1 MINKL
6 KENWL
11 LILIFLFV
19 LFFRLIAVFQIEGFT
34 TDAYF
39 NIKHINYISENYKPM
54 SYDELSYGGRDVLIS
69 PGFHYILA
77 FFNLFLPLQFVL
89 KFLPELFLAML
100 VFVVYLIS
108 MAITKNKNASL
119 FAALISGFV
128 PLFVERTLNGVS
140 VYSLLLL
147 VMFYMFYCLIKMVE
161 DKKYVSRFVVL
172 SFVLPLIHPTSLVF
186 IFSIIFYI
194 IFLVSEGMEVN
205 NLRKEAF
212 LFSII
217 LILLVEF
224 IIFKR
229 AFLQHGFGLVNYNIP
244 EQIIEDYFRNVTIFS
259 LMAGVGV
266 IPLIFGVVGIYNGV
280 FKTKNRGVL
289 LLTGLILSVLFLL
302 AMKLIDFFIGL
313 MILGI
318 ALAVLSSL
326 GISLVY
332 KYISI
337 TRFSK
342 YSSYFSYFFIF
353 LVILLS
359 VAPSVNSA
367 RNVLEESVSD
377 NELAVLGLIK
387 NDPLRGVVLAGIEGG
402 DLINVVTGKGNVM
415 DTNFLL
421 VDDAIDRAKNIRE
434 SFTTSSQAIAL
445 ENFNK
450 YNIKYI
456 YLSDRVRERYNISQ
470 IEYAKIGEC
479 FEELGRGEIEAY
491 KIIC

>member
-19 LFFRLIAVFQIEGFT
+19 LFFRLISVCQAEGFT

-39 NIKHINYISENYKPM
+39 NVKHVDYISENYKPM
-54 SYDELSYGGRDVLIS
+54 TYDELSYGGRDVLIS
-69 PGFHYILA
+69 PGFYYVLA
-77 FFNLFLPLQFVL
+77 LFDLILPLQFVL
-89 KFLPELFLAML
+89 KFFPELFLAML

-172 SFVLPLIHPTSLVF
+172 SFILPLIHPSSLVF

-224 IIFKR
+224 IIFKM
-229 AFLQHGFGLVNYNIP
+229 AFLQHGFGLINYNIP
-244 EQIIEDYFRNVTIFS
+244 EQIIEDYFRNVNIFS
-259 LMAGVGV
+259 LMASVGV
-266 IPLIFGVVGIYNGV
+266 IQLVFGVVGIYNGV
-280 FKTKNRGVL
+280 FKTKNREVL
-289 LLTGLILSVLFLL
+289 LLAGLILSVLFLL
-302 AMKLIDFFIGL
+302 ATKLIDFFIGL

-318 ALAVLSSL
+318 ALAILSSL
-326 GISLVY
+326 GISLIY

-337 TRFSK
+337 TKFSK

-353 LVILLS
+353 LIALLS
-359 VAPSVNSA
+359 VVPSVNSA
-367 RNVLEESVSD
+367 RRVLDKSVVYD
-377 NELAVLGLIK
+377 ELIVLGLIR
-387 NDPLRGVVLAGIEGG
+387 NDPVNGVVLAGIEEG
-402 DLINVVTGKGNVM
+402 DLINVVAGKGNVM

-421 VDDAIDRAKNIRE
+421 VDDAVDRAKNIRE
-434 SFTTSSQAIAL
+434 SFTTSSQAIAS

-456 YLSDRVRERYNISQ
+456 YFSDRVKERYNISQ
-470 IEYAKIGEC
+470 IEYV
-479 FEELGRGEIEAY
+479 
-491 KIIC
+491 